1 MYKIHNTHGIGIASE
16 RAASSQ
22 VLSINCLLPS
32 LSPAVTAL
40 KGPLPLLSNRVKRRI
55 SKMSGSLQPTQR
67 QRYHQRQHQ
76 HQRQRCPQMM

>member
-32 LSPAVTAL
+32 LSTAVTDL

-67 QRYHQRQHQ
+67 QRYHRRQQQ